1 MAARTKR
8 STVHFRAPF
17 ELRPLEGMQAAGD
30 YEIDADEETID
41 GLSFIA
47 WRRVATF
54 ITLPQVSAPDRRSI
68 QLVGIDQA
76 ELEAALDRDRDQ
88 PEAKATRP

>member
-1 MAARTKR
+1 MTARTKR
-8 STVHFRAPF
+8 STVHFSAPF
-17 ELRPLEGMQAAGD
+17 ALHPLDGMQPAGD

-54 ITLPQVSAPDRRSI
+54 ITLPALSVPDRRSV
-68 QLVGIDQA
+68 QLVGIDPA
-76 ELEAALDRDRDQ
+76 ELEAALDRDGDQ
-88 PEAKATRP
+88 PEKR